1 MAFSSSGNSAP
12 DINVTPLIDVLL
24 VLLIICMIITPLT
37 PKGLGASIPNPD
49 ADQAAPA
56 PETAIVL
63 HIASAGDEQPRLKI
77 NQQEVRWDGLGA
89 KLTEIYKKRGDHVM
103 FVQGESDVSFMYVAE
118 AINEARQSGV
128 EKIGLLN
135 ETIR

>member
-1 MAFSSSGNSAP
+1 MQADSASILGSRYEQFGIDVLPKESLLRIGFDLWLGFFSPWNLAGIAGVKTMQEVSMAFSSSGNSAP

-56 PETAIVL
+56 PETPVVL
-63 HIASAGDEQPRLKI
+63 HIAAAGDDQ
-77 NQQEVRWDGLGA
+77 
-89 KLTEIYKKRGDHVM
+89 
-103 FVQGESDVSFMYVAE
+103 
-118 AINEARQSGV
+118 
-128 EKIGLLN
+128 
-135 ETIR
+135 